1 MANLIILGEADTGLL
16 VGIGAAASKIPR
28 DDAGVE

>member
-16 VGIGAAASKIPR
+16 AGIGAAASKIP
-28 DDAGVE
+28 GMTPV

>member
-16 VGIGAAASKIPR
+16 AGIGVDASRIPR
-28 DDAGVE
+28 DDAGVG